1 MLALFQA
8 PIILS
13 PFCGVIAMRATKRL
27 TLCLMFCSSVVF
39 VAALCLCT
47 GTAKAAG
54 TPAAKTPEVSING
67 RVTEVTLYRGQA
79 MVTRTIPVDGAKGE
93 MVVVVGDLPEQIVA
107 GSLYAD
113 GSQSIQVRAVRYL
126 TKAVEENSNPE
137 IRELDASIEAINDK
151 IRTIANSREL
161 LGKRSTY
168 LDQLETGYVQPTVK
182 SDLSKGVLDAGAV
195 EKITKFIFDQRKIIS
210 DEQANL
216 DKINR
221 DHTKELA
228 VKESNRAKLT
238 KGTARTER
246 QALLFVEK
254 LKDGRDPVRLN
265 YLVAGCGWAPAYTFR
280 AGKDRKE
287 VAFEYNALIQQTSG
301 ESWDG
306 VKLTLSTASP
316 TVAASGPGLGPFNI
330 NPGPSSPTYQ
340 NVQRDLSGQLK
351 SILSRQEKAITQ
363 TFNATNLAEQI
374 GSSWSANTIANEF
387 QVLEL
392 TNPITAWNTLQLSD
406 LNVSEGTNITYPPL
420 AAPVSLASRSDQ
432 QIVLIH
438 QGNLKSKSY
447 LVATPV
453 LTTLVYREAE
463 LVNTEASDLL
473 GGPAT
478 VYLDGRFVGRSEIPT
493 VASGQTF
500 VVGFG
505 VDPQV
510 RAYRTLLDREDKPQ
524 GANRQLSFKYQLSI
538 VNFKEEPVSLRLFD
552 RVPYYSD
559 ETSIRIRLGEI
570 KDKVSEDPLYARTEK
585 PKNLLRWD
593 LEVPGKSID
602 DKVKLID
609 YGFTVEM
616 ARSAS
621 ITTGST
627 IAAGT
632 PGAPNEPALQQEFEQ
647 LQRNRQGGMNSMGG
661 GGGMGGGMG
670 GAAGG
675 RGGAGGGT

>member
-1 MLALFQA
+1 M
-8 PIILS
+8 
-13 PFCGVIAMRATKRL
+13 CVTKRL
-27 TLCLMFCSSVVF
+27 MVCLMFCSSIVF
-39 VAALCLCT
+39 GAALCL
-47 GTAKAAG
+47 GAG
-54 TPAAKTPEVSING
+54 PAKTAETLASKALEVSSNG

-79 MVTRTIPVDGAKGE
+79 LVTRSISVDGAKGE
-93 MVVVVGDLPEQIVA
+93 MVVVVGDLPEQIVS
-107 GSLYAD
+107 GSLYAE
-113 GSQSIQVRAVRYL
+113 GSQSTQVRAVSYR
-126 TKAVEENSNPE
+126 TKAVEENPNLE

-151 IRTIANSREL
+151 IKSISASREL
-161 LGKRSTY
+161 LTKRSNY
-168 LDQLETGYVQPTVK
+168 LDQLETGYVQPSIKT
-182 SDLSKGVLDAGAV
+182 DLSKGVLDSASV

-210 DEQANL
+210 DEQAIL
-216 DKINR
+216 EKTNR
-221 DHTKELA
+221 DLAKELA

-246 QALLFVEK
+246 QALLFIEK
-254 LKDGRDPVRLN
+254 LKEGRDPVRLN
-265 YLVAGCGWAPAYTFR
+265 YLVAGCGWSPSYTFR

-287 VAFEYNALIQQTSG
+287 ASFEYNALIQQTSG

-330 NPGPSSPTYQ
+330 NLGPSSPTFQ

-351 SILSRQEKAITQ
+351 SIISRQESAIAKTQ
-363 TFNATNLAEQI
+363 SATNLAEQI
-374 GSSWSANTIANEF
+374 GSSWSANTVANEF

-392 TNPITAWNTLQLSD
+392 VSPLTAWNSLQPSD

-420 AAPVSLASRSDQ
+420 GAPVSLASRSDQ

-438 QGNLKSKSY
+438 QGNLKSKFY
-447 LVATPV
+447 LVASPV

-473 GGPAT
+473 GGPSM

-510 RAYRTLLDREDKPQ
+510 RAYRTLSDRDDKPQ
-524 GANRQLSFKYQLSI
+524 GANRQLSFKYELSI
-538 VNFKEEPVSLRLFD
+538 ENFKEEPVSLRLFD
-552 RVPYYSD
+552 RAPYYSD
-559 ETSIRIRLGEI
+559 ETSIRIKLGDI
-570 KDKVSEDPLYARTEK
+570 KDKLSDDPLYARTEK
-585 PKNLLRWD
+585 PKNILRWD
-593 LEVPGKSID
+593 LEIPGKSTGE
-602 DKVKLID
+602 KAKRID

-616 ARSAS
+616 ARTAS

-627 IAAGT
+627 FAANA
-632 PGAPNEPALQQEFEQ
+632 PGNANEPAALQQEFEQ
-647 LQRNRQGGMNSMGG
+647 LQRLRQGGNAGG
-661 GGGMGGGMG
+661 GFGGGGGMG

-675 RGGAGGGT
+675 RGGAGGNK